1 MTYTEYN
8 LEFQGSIWNLQ
19 KRALFMKFYP
29 EMPWNNTEMRYNN
42 TTFGTKARF
51 YQMLQRAASNYWM
64 LISPGL
70 FLAIQIRK
78 NSRSHCIIL
87 NKTPEICP
95 YNWTMIDVRCVTITC
110 LTEVLVKS
118 RVAIMASLIEKGVCA
133 YQCNHPPIITR
144 FGTLYTILPKTIIK
158 VMTEVIKFVFKTK
171 VRMSIW
177 IIEHPCDGPWMDLDK
192 TKLTKQTIFNTT
204 YFLICKYFHN

>member
-1 MTYTEYN
+1 
-8 LEFQGSIWNLQ
+8 
-19 KRALFMKFYP
+19 
-29 EMPWNNTEMRYNN
+29 
-42 TTFGTKARF
+42 
-51 YQMLQRAASNYWM
+51 MLQMAASDYWT
-64 LISPGL
+64 LISSGL

-78 NSRSHCIIL
+78 NSHSNCIIL

-133 YQCNHPPIITR
+133 CKCNHPPIITR